1 MIFSRRNWTLVVLR
15 AFFLKRHKKGNK
27 LGKRIEPILSEPST
41 CKSESH
47 WLTATTFIPV
57 KLSIYFHEIDL
68 FRDPV
73 FFQFLVV
80 FVFMRVTIHLSRIS
94 HEGEEFQSYFGW
106 TQSLHHPL
114 DTDEF
119 SVNRLE
125 RSIPSYQMEVNYF
138 EMFAKWAALR
148 LFAWNTWKHF
158 KCEIY
163 FFTDD

>member
-1 MIFSRRNWTLVVLR
+1 M
-15 AFFLKRHKKGNK
+15 
-27 LGKRIEPILSEPST
+27 
-41 CKSESH
+41 
-47 WLTATTFIPV
+47 
-57 KLSIYFHEIDL
+57 
-68 FRDPV
+68 PV

-94 HEGEEFQSYFGW
+94 HEGEEYQSYFGC

-125 RSIPSYQMEVNYF
+125 RSIPSYQKEVNHF

-148 LFAWNTWKHF
+148 LFA
-158 KCEIY
+158 
-163 FFTDD
+163 